1 MGHCTRI
8 RGDYKHDRTN
18 RDEQREREREVR
30 IEEPQE
36 QTGKAPVGCRRPI
49 VLLVGGRVCLL
60 VNLRGEKNLGEPLDA
75 ATKSARSV
83 FSSLSVQHVA
93 EDHEKNPLASARVL
107 LSSSVAGN
115 RMRLLVC
122 GFLEKPRQEKK
133 KWVHGLISTRFRGG
147 EEDFNPYLA
156 SYCSTRLQ
164 RYVNASISGLLF
176 RQISSDFF
184 LLFCFLVLVP
194 RARVIIIALGQNG
207 RRWCSTVGKFR
218 ELIIHKDSKCFV
230 QYFSKIVILCY
241 ALSLKFTFP

>member
-1 MGHCTRI
+1 M
-8 RGDYKHDRTN
+8 
-18 RDEQREREREVR
+18 
-30 IEEPQE
+30 
-36 QTGKAPVGCRRPI
+36 GCRRPI

-93 EDHEKNPLASARVL
+93 EDHEKKNPLASARVL

-122 GFLEKPRQEKK
+122 GFLEKPREEKKK

-176 RQISSDFF
+176 R
-184 LLFCFLVLVP
+184 
-194 RARVIIIALGQNG
+194 
-207 RRWCSTVGKFR
+207 
-218 ELIIHKDSKCFV
+218 
-230 QYFSKIVILCY
+230 
-241 ALSLKFTFP
+241 

>member
-93 EDHEKNPLASARVL
+93 EDHEKKNPLASARRRVL

-133 KWVHGLISTRFRGG
+133 KMGARIDFYAISRGRGRFQPLPG
-147 EEDFNPYLA
+147 E
-156 SYCSTRLQ
+156 
-164 RYVNASISGLLF
+164 LLLDSVTALRKRF
-176 RQISSDFF
+176 YFWTSFSLDFF
-184 LLFCFLVLVP
+184 RFLSSFLFSCSCSESQSYYYCVGSEWEAVVL
-194 RARVIIIALGQNG
+194 N
-207 RRWCSTVGKFR
+207 RW
-218 ELIIHKDSKCFV
+218 
-230 QYFSKIVILCY
+230 
-241 ALSLKFTFP
+241 

>member
-8 RGDYKHDRTN
+8 RGDYKHHRTN
-18 RDEQREREREVR
+18 RDEQREREREREVR

-93 EDHEKNPLASARVL
+93 EDHEKKNPLASARRRVL

-122 GFLEKPRQEKK
+122 GF
-133 KWVHGLISTRFRGG
+133 
-147 EEDFNPYLA
+147 LA